1 MFSPKKRLKVL
12 HVVDLSK
19 TGGVEVMFMQFI
31 SKIISLD
38 KFIANGLCIKIT
50 EDRKKILEQNNIKVY
65 SPPNY
70 NYNLN
75 FRLNIINIIS
85 HEISI

>member
-38 KFIANGLCIKIT
+38 KFITNEVYALRIT
-50 EDRKKILEQNNIKVY
+50 EDRKKILEHE
-65 SPPNY
+65 
-70 NYNLN
+70 NLHQSGSK
-75 FRLNIINIIS
+75 F
-85 HEISI
+85 